1 MEQRILVKEET
12 YVNLAQ
18 DSYVWGTTHFTTS
31 DGIQLYLSVGM
42 KKVDYKG
49 GKNSCDIIFGAYMD
63 NTVNFMDWRSSQD
76 HTYEQVDSKPV
87 RFPYN
92 LGYEAKDPAQKE
104 GYTFM
109 GWYDEQ
115 GYRFEKDSI
124 IKEDLNVYAK
134 YVKNSEKKV
143 YTVNHYTEQLN
154 GEYKNYE
161 SKKNQASNNQLILAE
176 SMIKTGLTGFIFNA
190 EKSDKSIVAGQDDEL
205 NLYYDRDI
213 KTVTFMNGNETLS
226 VKILNMRERQQCQ
239 RLQFVKDTDLLN
251 GIHVWM
257 EMEETSMSMIVS
269 FMILSIMLFLN
280 LYHHINTLLNIIR
293 KI

>member
-1 MEQRILVKEET
+1 
-12 YVNLAQ
+12 
-18 DSYVWGTTHFTTS
+18 
-31 DGIQLYLSVGM
+31 
-42 KKVDYKG
+42 
-49 GKNSCDIIFGAYMD
+49 MD